1 MEVEKPGVEAHS
13 GPERQQLQQ
22 HLHGEE
28 AREHHV
34 EDVHDVAEG
43 FGLFVVLQQK
53 KQQQG
58 SRNSATSVGFFSV
71 IPAYL
76 DGQSDRVEQD
86 EHKHDVLKPSGVDDG
101 PELVLNWVLWDV

>member
-1 MEVEKPGVEAHS
+1 MSRVCLSVMEVAKPGVEAHS

-43 FGLFVVLQQK
+43 FGLLVVLQQK
-53 KQQQG
+53 KTTTWFQEFRDFCG
-58 SRNSATSVGFFSV
+58 LFFL
-71 IPAYL
+71 A
-76 DGQSDRVEQD
+76 
-86 EHKHDVLKPSGVDDG
+86 
-101 PELVLNWVLWDV
+101 